1 MIREQEGEESGAVYF
16 RVPLSGSAFRR
27 RHSRQHVE
35 GILDGNINSIYRAP
49 AAQQAKT
56 LDAHKICG
64 AIWGWRWGEGRG
76 WCFIKRVEI
85 AGSLE
90 WGRPPYFLDF
100 FCVFGRRVRLP
111 HPV

>member
-49 AAQQAKT
+49 AASKPRRLMHTKSVA
-56 LDAHKICG
+56 LSGGG
-64 AIWGWRWGEGRG
+64 AGEKG
-76 WCFIKRVEI
+76 E
-85 AGSLE
+85 AGA
-90 WGRPPYFLDF
+90 FLKE
-100 FCVFGRRVRLP
+100 
-111 HPV
+111 